1 MTTAE
6 LARVLRAGAES
17 ARRYRYNVD
26 LRLQAEILDHMADE
40 AERITEEK
48 GE

>member
-6 LARVLRAGAES
+6 LARVLRAGADRAEE
-17 ARRYRYNVD
+17 YHEFD
-26 LRLQAEILDHMADE
+26 LAEILDGMAEE